1 MKIELLG
8 ALDYNKLKTMLGEKV
23 DKPDEIINEIK
34 NLENERRGQIVSS
47 AARLSRFPGNVFEVL
62 EMTESNTFEKNLNF
76 IKRVTKMGHDS
87 ITDHDYTVFAI
98 QDVSPVIE
106 QTIIAERFCS
116 FTIKSRREV
125 DFSNV
130 GFYTPD
136 FHDEEG
142 NVLQNNEEIKKE
154 YQEYMKSLFESY
166 SEIEALEVPK
176 EDARFVLPYSYYSNI
191 LMGVDAH
198 TLRDMIIKFTKTKYS
213 KIQELREFGETLYEI
228 AKEHISYIID
238 AIDSYEGEL
247 KDPVEEFLNSK
258 IELSKRN
265 YEVLDKVK
273 LLNCTANIDDG
284 ILVSAI
290 MRRYQFDLEKS
301 KEVYEKLVSE
311 NPEFKKELMKKIAFE
326 GDKLELTQVNFE
338 FQVPLSFAVLT
349 HLTRHRT
356 HHIMVPDFVP
366 NIDLTQYK
374 VPPKIAVKCKEK
386 FEKIFENNVKMYN
399 HFKEDYKITE
409 EDLVYF
415 VLSGNTVNIVT
426 NMDGRTVKH
435 VLGLR
440 ECTKAQ
446 WETREMAIN
455 MHKEIDKIEGASI
468 FSSILGP
475 TCTTQGFCKEGK
487 ESCGRINNL
496 K

>member
-8 ALDYNKLKTMLGEKV
+8 ALDYKKLKDVLSENV
-23 DKPDEIINEIK
+23 DNSDEIVAKIEEI
-34 NLENERRGQIVSS
+34 ENERRAQIVSS

-62 EMTESNTFEKNLNF
+62 DIAENNPFEKNINF

-130 GFYTPD
+130 GFYVPD

-142 NVLQNNEEIKKE
+142 KILSNNEEIKEE
-154 YQEYMKSLFESY
+154 YKTYMKSLFEKY
-166 SEIEALEVPK
+166 SEIESLEVPK

-191 LMGVDAH
+191 IMGVDAH
-198 TLRDMIIKFTKTKYS
+198 TLRDMIVKFTKTKYS
-213 KIQELREFGETLYEI
+213 KIQELREFGEKLYEI
-228 AKEHISYIID
+228 AQNHISYIID
-238 AIDSYEGEL
+238 SIDAVETVTAD
-247 KDPVEEFLNSK
+247 KVEEFLNTK
-258 IELSKRN
+258 INDEQKKYR
-265 YEVLDKVK
+265 VLDKVE
-273 LLNCTANIDDG
+273 LLSNTSNIDDT
-284 ILVSAI
+284 ILISSI
-290 MRRYQFDLEKS
+290 MRRYQLNKDDAEKIY
-301 KEVYEKLVSE
+301 KKLTNE
-311 NPEFKKELMKKIAFE
+311 DINFKKELMKKIAFE

-338 FQVPLSFAVLT
+338 FQIPLSYAVLT

-366 NIDLTQYK
+366 NVDLTQYK
-374 VPPKIAVKCKEK
+374 IPPKIANKCKEK
-386 FEKIFENNVKMYN
+386 FEEIFANNLKVYK
-399 HFKEDYKITE
+399 HFKEDYKICE

-446 WETREMAIN
+446 WETRDMAIN
-455 MHKEIDKIEGASI
+455 MHKEIDKIESAQIYSM
-468 FSSILGP
+468 ILGP

-487 ESCGRINNL
+487 ESCGRL
-496 K
+496 GDVH